1 MIDWIV
7 MTVWVVILKVIY
19 TVCMFV
25 LFAYGLHS
33 IALSV
38 IYLINRRHTLD
49 LDKLPEPVEWPRVTI
64 QLPIYNEQYLIEK
77 QLQAVT
83 NLDYPRNRLQIQVL
97 DDSTDFTSELAKVQ
111 VDKYHANGFDIHF
124 RHRKNRRGFKAG
136 ALAAGTVEATGDFIA
151 IFDADFLPP
160 QDWLRRIVPVFENPR
175 VGFVQTR
182 WGHIND
188 KQNFLTR
195 MLSLALDGHFMIEQ
209 NARFTGKLLM
219 GFNGSGGMWRKQAIE
234 EAGGWQSD
242 TLTEDLD
249 LSYRTQMA
257 GWEGAYTSQV
267 VVPGKVPSQM
277 ISFNTQQYRWAKGSI
292 QTTRKLFGKVLHSD
306 LPFKKRLFGEFHL
319 SMYLPFLFMVITL
332 LLVLPVGLVDPRYFI
347 YFPWTIAASFAP
359 PLMYALSKN
368 ERVPRLIDRLILI
381 PGLMIMGIGLSVNCA
396 LGVISGMLYEGGVFE
411 VTPKLEPQ
419 VSVVSR
425 KHKSRFP
432 ITVWGELAMGA
443 YLVTT
448 VYVLWPTAGLALAPW
463 LLSSALGYFIVAV
476 VKIIQYLR
484 QVQVSS
490 QKQETQRRPVVNP

>member
-1 MIDWIV
+1 
-7 MTVWVVILKVIY
+7 
-19 TVCMFV
+19 
-25 LFAYGLHS
+25 
-33 IALSV
+33 
-38 IYLINRRHTLD
+38 
-49 LDKLPEPVEWPRVTI
+49 VTI

-77 QLQAVT
+77 LLQAVT
-83 NLDYPRNRLQIQVL
+83 NLDYPRDRLQIQVL

-111 VDKYHANGFDIHF
+111 VEKYVANGFDMQF
-124 RHRKNRRGFKAG
+124 RHRNNRRGFKAG
-136 ALAAGTVEATGDFIA
+136 NLASGTVKATGELIA

-160 QDWLRRIVPVFENPR
+160 WDWLKRVVPVFENPR
-175 VGFVQTR
+175 IGFVQTR
-182 WGHIND
+182 WGHMND

-195 MLSLALDGHFMIEQ
+195 MLSLALDGHFMVEQ
-209 NARFTGKLLM
+209 NARFTGKLMM
-219 GFNGSGGMWRKQAIE
+219 GFNGSGGMWRRQAIE

-249 LSYRTQMA
+249 LSYRAQIA
-257 GWEGAYTSQV
+257 GWEAGYIPQV
-267 VVPGKVPSQM
+267 VVPGKVPWQM

-306 LPFKKRLFGEFHL
+306 FSFRKRLFALFHL

-347 YFPWTIAASFAP
+347 YFPWTVAASIAP
-359 PLMYALSKN
+359 PLMYALSKT

-396 LGVISGMLYEGGVFE
+396 LGVVSGMLYEGGVFE

-419 VSVVSR
+419 VSVMSR
-425 KHKSRFP
+425 KHKSHLP

-448 VYVLWPTAGLALAPW
+448 VYVLWPTTGLTLAPW
-463 LLSSALGYFIVAV
+463 LLSSALGYFMVSG

-484 QVQVSS
+484 QAQLSS
-490 QKQETQRRPVVNP
+490 HKQDAHRRPVISP